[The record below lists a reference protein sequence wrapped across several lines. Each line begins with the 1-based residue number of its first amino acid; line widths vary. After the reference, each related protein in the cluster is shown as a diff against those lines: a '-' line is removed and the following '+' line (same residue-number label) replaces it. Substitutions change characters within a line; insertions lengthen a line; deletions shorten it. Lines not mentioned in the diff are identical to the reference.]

1 MRLDLVALFTASI
14 FGHAVDARA
23 CDGDLTV
30 KTKGGVIHGTFDD
43 ATPDVRQFL
52 GIPYARPPVGDLRF
66 APPQPALPF
75 KELDAKE
82 MTPSCM
88 QYANKVPNINT
99 HEVLE
104 YNLGGLNM
112 STGPISEDCL
122 TLSIWAPR
130 GKAKKNLP
138 VIIFFY
144 GGAFTV
150 GGTNSPYLIP
160 AEWIQRTQE
169 HIVISFNHRDN
180 IFGYTNAAGLP
191 ADQQN
196 PGILDARLA
205 IEWVRDNIASFGGD
219 PTRIGLWGESSGATI
234 IAYYSY
240 VYLADPIANS
250 VILDSGN
257 EFIDILSYD
266 PTHANFTYVA
276 SQLGCGSGSGSGNL
290 SPADELACMRKLP
303 AAAINT
309 LIESY
314 TDVGGTP
321 PVFFS
326 ASIDG
331 ATVLANY
338 SALARAGR
346 IARLPALIG
355 SNAQDG
361 VSFAPYAPDA
371 VDQAL
376 ADEMTAVFFFC
387 PSYQAARARIVAHG
401 GEVPVYRFVYSGDF
415 ANVSPKP
422 WMGAYHGSEMPA
434 VFGTHGLFRGESSE
448 LERATSRAM
457 QDAWVEFVATA
468 GERMT
473 VVDGWDKWNDVDG
486 GRVVEFGN
494 GVPARVM
501 DTAEMEKQ
509 CQALGLS

>member
-1 MRLDLVALFTASI
+1 MRVDVVALLAVSI

-23 CDGDLTV
+23 CDADLSV

-66 APPQPALPF
+66 APPQPAPPF
-75 KELDAKE
+75 GELDAKE

-88 QYANKVPNINT
+88 QYTNSVPNIQT

-104 YNLGGLNM
+104 YNLGGLNG

-138 VIIFFY
+138 VIMFFY
-144 GGAFTV
+144 GGGFTV
-150 GGTNSPYLIP
+150 GGTNVPYLIP
-160 AEWIQRTQE
+160 AEWIQRTQD
-169 HIVISFNHRDN
+169 HIVVSFNHRDN

-191 ADQQN
+191 PDQRN
-196 PGILDARLA
+196 PGLLDARLA

-219 PTRIGLWGESSGATI
+219 PTRIGLWGESSGAII

-240 VYLADPIANS
+240 VYRDDPIANS

-257 EFIDILSYD
+257 EFIDVLSYD
-266 PTHANFTYVA
+266 STHSNFTYLA
-276 SQLGCGSGSGSGNL
+276 SQLGCGDLN
-290 SPADELACMRKLP
+290 PTQELACMRQVDALQ
-303 AAAINT
+303 IT
-309 LIESY
+309 DFIRTY
-314 TDVGGTP
+314 TDAGRTP
-321 PVFFS
+321 PLFFS
-326 ASIDG
+326 ASVD
-331 ATVLANY
+331 AHTVFANY
-338 SALARAGR
+338 SALAAAGQ

-361 VSFAPYAPDA
+361 VSFAPYSPDS

-376 ADEMTAVFFFC
+376 ADQMTAVFFFC
-387 PSYQAARARIVAHG
+387 PSYQAARARVVAHG
-401 GEVPVYRFVYSGDF
+401 GEVPVYRFVYSGNF
-415 ANVSPKP
+415 TNVSPKP
-422 WMGAYHGSEMPA
+422 WMGAYHGAEMPP

-448 LERATSRAM
+448 LEYATSWAM

-473 VVDGWDKWNDVDG
+473 VDRWDAWKEVDG

-494 GVPARVM
+494 GVPARLM
-501 DTAEMEKQ
+501 DTTEMEEQ
-509 CQALGLS
+509 CRALGLS

>member
-1 MRLDLVALFTASI
+1 MRLKVVALLAASI
-14 FGHAVDARA
+14 VGPSAVDARA

-43 ATPDVRQFL
+43 STPDVRQFL

-66 APPQPALPF
+66 APPQPAPPF
-75 KELDAKE
+75 GELDAKE

-88 QYANKVPNINT
+88 QYANKVPNIQT

-104 YNLGGLNM
+104 YNLGGLNG

-122 TLSIWAPR
+122 TLGIWAPR

-138 VIIFFY
+138 VIMFFY

-191 ADQQN
+191 PDQQN
-196 PGILDARLA
+196 PGLLDARLA

-240 VYLADPIANS
+240 IYRSDPIANS

-257 EFIDILSYD
+257 EFIDILSHN
-266 PTHANFTYVA
+266 PTHSNFTYVA
-276 SQLGCGSGSGSGNL
+276 SQLGCGNL
-290 SPADELACMRKLP
+290 PPLAELTCMRNNVS
-303 AAAINT
+303 ATAINT
-309 LIESY
+309 LIETY
-314 TDVGGTP
+314 TDAGRSP

-326 ASIDG
+326 PSVDDG
-331 ATVLANY
+331 ATVFANY
-338 SALARAGR
+338 SARAQAGR

-361 VSFAPYAPDA
+361 VAFVPYDPQG

-387 PSYQAARARIVAHG
+387 PSYQAARARITAHG
-401 GEVPVYRFVYSGDF
+401 GGMPVYRFVYAGNF
-415 ANVSPKP
+415 TNVSPKP
-422 WMGAYHGSEMPA
+422 WMGAYHGAEMPL
-434 VFGTHGLFRGESSE
+434 VFGTHGLFRGESGE
-448 LERATSRAM
+448 LERETSRVM
-457 QDAWVEFVATA
+457 QDVWVEFVATA

-473 VVDGWDKWNDVDG
+473 VVEGWDAWREVDG

-501 DTAEMEKQ
+501 DTKEMEKQ